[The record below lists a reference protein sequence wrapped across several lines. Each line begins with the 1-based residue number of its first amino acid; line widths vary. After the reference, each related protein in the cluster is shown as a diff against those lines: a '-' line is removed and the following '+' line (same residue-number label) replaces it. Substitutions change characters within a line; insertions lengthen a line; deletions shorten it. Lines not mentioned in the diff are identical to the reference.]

1 MTAMRKMMAVML
13 MGLAFT
19 AAQVESGAQSRR
31 MDDRKPAATTNH
43 RKPSGST
50 SAERPTTAR
59 PSPSRPV
66 SSGST
71 ASRPAVKPGD
81 QNKPIGVTRPGGQPA
96 GKPDS
101 RPVRPDVKPGGTTKP
116 SGPATK
122 PSGPTTKPSGPSGQ
136 KPGGPSGPG
145 YAPAPGGPKPTG
157 PKPGGPKP
165 DYGYRPGPKP
175 GPQPPR
181 PGFAP
186 APRPPKPPKPVI
198 VVRPSYGSV
207 IAANIASQLIRSAVI
222 ASAVASYST
231 YNGLKLTHSYVSNGT
246 EYYYQDGVFYIVDA
260 FGQYRT
266 IIPPT
271 GALVE
276 YLPDDYTT
284 FRRGGDL
291 FYRVD
296 DTVYTLRLI
305 DGQPLFEVLGQL

>member
-1 MTAMRKMMAVML
+1 MMMAVML

-50 SAERPTTAR
+50 
-59 PSPSRPV
+59 
-66 SSGST
+66 G
-71 ASRPAVKPGD
+71 
-81 QNKPIGVTRPGGQPA
+81 
-96 GKPDS
+96 S

-122 PSGPTTKPSGPSGQ
+122 P
-136 KPGGPSGPG
+136 
-145 YAPAPGGPKPTG
+145 GGPKPTG

-165 DYGYRPGPKP
+165 NYGYRPGPKP

-207 IAANIASQLIRSAVI
+207 IAANIASQLVRSAVM
-222 ASAVASYST
+222 ASAVASCST
-231 YNGLKLTHSYVSNGT
+231 YSGLKLTHSYVSSGI

-305 DGQPLFEVLGQL
+305 DGQPLFEVLGQLR

>member
-1 MTAMRKMMAVML
+1 MRKMMAVML

-43 RKPSGST
+43 RKPSGLT
-50 SAERPTTAR
+50 
-59 PSPSRPV
+59 
-66 SSGST
+66 G
-71 ASRPAVKPGD
+71 SRPAVKPGD

-122 PSGPTTKPSGPSGQ
+122 PGGPTTKPSGPSGQ

-260 FGQYRT
+260 YGQYRT

-284 FRRGGDL
+284 FRRGRDL

-305 DGQPLFEVLGQL
+305 DGQPLFEVLGQLR

>member
-1 MTAMRKMMAVML
+1 MRKMMAVML

-59 PSPSRPV
+59 PSPSRP
-66 SSGST
+66 
-71 ASRPAVKPGD
+71 AVKPGD

-122 PSGPTTKPSGPSGQ
+122 
-136 KPGGPSGPG
+136 
-145 YAPAPGGPKPTG
+145 PGGPKPTG

-207 IAANIASQLIRSAVI
+207 IAANIASQLVRSVVM
-222 ASAVASYST
+222 ASAVASCST
-231 YNGLKLTHSYVSNGT
+231 YSGLKLTHSYVSNGT

>member
-1 MTAMRKMMAVML
+1 MRKMMAVML

-31 MDDRKPAATTNH
+31 MDDRKPAATTNY

-50 SAERPTTAR
+50 
-59 PSPSRPV
+59 
-66 SSGST
+66 G
-71 ASRPAVKPGD
+71 
-81 QNKPIGVTRPGGQPA
+81 
-96 GKPDS
+96 S

-122 PSGPTTKPSGPSGQ
+122 P
-136 KPGGPSGPG
+136 
-145 YAPAPGGPKPTG
+145 GGPKPTG

-165 DYGYRPGPKP
+165 NYGYRPGPKP

-207 IAANIASQLIRSAVI
+207 IAASIASQLVRSAVM
-222 ASAVASYST
+222 ASAVASCST
-231 YNGLKLTHSYVSNGT
+231 YSGLKLTHSYVSNGT